1 MGSSKSMGSTN
12 LVKISGKDVILQKKD
27 SLRSKMFTSITKH
40 FKTAADDDC
49 STCSTDVDSIGIQ
62 KFVSFNEKVVVH
74 RTMPLT
80 RYTPEEIEACW
91 YTREERMAIRQQCSK
106 QIRKLNDGEQLLDK
120 KYCAR
125 GLEAATYVGMQSR
138 RQNRSLAYKVVLGL
152 QTRQKQVS
160 VYDDESIAQSY
171 RRVSSSC
178 QLWANV
184 VGSRDQRAADL
195 YLER

>member
-1 MGSSKSMGSTN
+1 MTSCENTTNMSLVMSTGKELRIKKKTIRTMFN
-12 LVKISGKDVILQKKD
+12 SIS
-27 SLRSKMFTSITKH
+27 KH
-40 FKTAADDDC
+40 FKKVRDDC
-49 STCSTDVDSIGIQ
+49 SSTDNDSTIVERY
-62 KFVSFNEKVVVH
+62 VSFNEKVVVH

-91 YTREERMAIRQQCSK
+91 HTREDYVVVRRQCSK

-138 RQNRSLAYKVVLGL
+138 RQNRSLAYKVVLVL
-152 QTRQKQVS
+152 QTQQKQVG
-160 VYDDESIAQSY
+160 VYDDEAIAQSY